1 MICVFCDRPLAT
13 DADAEICDAAQ
24 DANDKVE
31 QARIEAALCFREFGF
46 PCPGWN
52 YDAVKAQLLALKGGG
67 YA

>member
-13 DADAEICDAAQ
+13 DDDATYCDAAQ
-24 DANDKVE
+24 NAGDTVE
-31 QARIEAALCFREFGF
+31 QARIEQQVCFREFGL

-52 YDAVKAQLLALKGGG
+52 YNTVKAQLLALKGSE